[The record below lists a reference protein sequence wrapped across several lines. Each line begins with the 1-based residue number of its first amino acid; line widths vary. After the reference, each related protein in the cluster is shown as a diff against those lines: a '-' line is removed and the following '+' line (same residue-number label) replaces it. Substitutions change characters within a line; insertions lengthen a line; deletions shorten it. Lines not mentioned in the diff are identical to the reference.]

1 MKINSTSIKFFNQI
15 VYDGEIINEVLKDDV
30 YEFKIWK
37 PSRNPKFIVD
47 VGSHIGTFSLM
58 AANMYPKAQILS
70 FELLKENYEIS
81 LMNLQPFSNIK
92 VFNKA
97 VIGDQIPEGMW
108 KSDRT
113 YNSKP
118 VFKNA
123 KAAARSIHTHVNYSG
138 SFKKQKL
145 DCINFEEVFK
155 DFNIDY
161 IDYLKIDC
169 EGGEYEIFPFLS
181 KSKLIDKVL
190 NLAVELHG
198 PTNEKEEMIIFLKN
212 NFSKCK
218 QKRNVFLCSKI

>member
-15 VYDGEIINEVLKDDV
+15 AYDSEIINEVLKDDV

-37 PSRNPKFIVD
+37 PSRNPKFIID

-70 FELLKENYEIS
+70 FELLRENYEIS

-97 VIGDQIPEGMW
+97 VIGEQIPEGVW

-118 VFKNA
+118 VFKDANPA
-123 KAAARSIHTHVNYSG
+123 ECLGPRVDYSG

-145 DCINFEEVFK
+145 DCINFEEVFR

-198 PTNEKEEMIIFLKN
+198 STNEKEEMITFLKN